1 MVLKS
6 LFFTVLNLE
15 IPRDRY
21 MHPTRSRAWEW
32 SNLGFPIHNMTN
44 FVAYKYESWATYKV

>member
-21 MHPTRSRAWEW
+21 MHLTRSRAWEW
-32 SNLGFPIHNMTN
+32 SNLGFPTHNMTN